1 MVGDTPYIMLKNLEQ
16 RWYRIVAMFANV
28 NQSFNSY
35 VWTLH
40 KPEEFEPLNGY
51 DMKLF
56 AK

>member
-1 MVGDTPYIMLKNLEQ
+1 MVEDTPYIMLKNLEQ
-16 RWYRIVAMFANV
+16 RRYRIVAMFANV

-40 KPEEFEPLNGY
+40 KPEEIEPLNGC
-51 DMKLF
+51 DMKLS